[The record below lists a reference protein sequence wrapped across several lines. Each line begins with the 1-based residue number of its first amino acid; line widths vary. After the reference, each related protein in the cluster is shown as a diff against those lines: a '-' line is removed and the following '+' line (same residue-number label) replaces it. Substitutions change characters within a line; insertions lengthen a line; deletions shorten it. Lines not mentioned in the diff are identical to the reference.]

1 MSIFDR
7 SNRQQKPIATIDSR
21 VYLGFVKNN
30 NDVQRMGRLEVYV
43 PELSTDPDDRTQW
56 IVASYASPFAGASDP
71 TKLVDGSQK
80 LDGTQTSY
88 GFWMIPPDLNNEVL
102 VVFINGDPG
111 KCVWFACLYQ
121 QNMNHMVP
129 GVASDISFDEGE
141 NKVLPPVAE
150 YNKADTS
157 INAQKPIR
165 PRFDDLHQGLI
176 DQGLYG
182 DFERGPTSA
191 SARREAA
198 SKVFGF
204 NTPRSNQVYVDDD
217 PTNEFI
223 RLRTRSGTQILVH
236 ETNGYV
242 YINSGSGNSW
252 IEVSDDGI
260 DVYSKGSISMRA
272 EQDFNVRADRNINL
286 DAGVDI
292 NLAAGNNI
300 NDFAAVDHNTK
311 AGKNINELA
320 GADINVKAAAKTNIT
335 AEGLHMKASGNFNQQ
350 AGTLNQKA
358 GTINRDGA
366 IKDNGGGATS
376 AGSAIDALQ
385 TKTIAK
391 SDIPSGVVDT
401 IVSRMPT
408 HEPFALHPKSKNL
421 RPPSGDV
428 SSDNGEILSHG
439 GQISSYPPNAEGT
452 TSANVT
458 RQQRTGDGDSAEVPV
473 DTSGFRSKKVNV
485 GNFKP
490 TEEVIAAIK
499 RASDMTGIDFG
510 YMMAM
515 AEKESG
521 FNPNA
526 KAGTSSASGL
536 YQMINS
542 TWNSM
547 VDKYGAKYN
556 VKANQVFDPA
566 ANALMAALFTRD
578 NKAYL
583 IRRGI
588 ANPSNTALY
597 IAHFLGPGGSVPM
610 LKGAPDGSAVQTAGA
625 AAANANKNIFWE
637 KGTGKERT
645 NKQVIEFFASH
656 IEPKSVAYASI
667 TIPKSSGLA

>member
-1 MSIFDR
+1 MSIFNQNNNKR
-7 SNRQQKPIATIDSR
+7 QKPIAIVDSR
-21 VYLGFVKNN
+21 VYVGFVKNN
-30 NDVQRMGRLEVYV
+30 VDIQRMGRLEVYV
-43 PELSTDPDDRTQW
+43 PELSTDPDDKSQW
-56 IVASYASPFAGASDP
+56 IIASYASPFAGATDP
-71 TKLVDGSQK
+71 NKLVEGSQTEA
-80 LDGTQTSY
+80 GTQTSY

-102 VVFINGDPG
+102 ILFVNGDTS

-129 GVASDISFDEGE
+129 GIASDISFTEGE
-141 NKVLPPVAE
+141 NQVLPPVTE

-165 PRFDDLHQGLI
+165 PRFEDLHNGLLK
-176 DQGLYG
+176 QGLYS
-182 DFERGPTSA
+182 DFERGPTSS

-204 NTPRSNQVYVDDD
+204 NTPRANQVYVDDD
-217 PTNEFI
+217 PENEFI
-223 RLRTRSGTQILVH
+223 RLRTRSGTQVLVH

-260 DVYSKGSISMRA
+260 DIYSKGSISMRA
-272 EQDFNVRADRNINL
+272 EQDFNVRADRNINF
-286 DAGVDI
+286 DAGQDI
-292 NLAAGNNI
+292 NLAAGKNI
-300 NDFAAVDHNTK
+300 NNYAGQDINEK
-311 AGKNINELA
+311 AGKNVNQLA
-320 GADINVKAAAKTNIT
+320 GADINIKGIGKANIL
-335 AEGLHMKASGNFNQQ
+335 AEGLHMKASGSFNQQ
-350 AGTLNQKA
+350 AGTINQKA
-358 GTINRDGA
+358 GSINRDGR
-366 IKDNGGGATS
+366 IKDNGGGAAS
-376 AGSAIDALQ
+376 AGSAKDASQ
-385 TKTIAK
+385 TKTVAQA
-391 SDIPSGVVDT
+391 DVPSGQVDT

-428 SSDNGEILSHG
+428 SSDNGDVLTSG
-439 GQISSYPPNAEGT
+439 GKGSSYPPDATNTVNA
-452 TSANVT
+452 NPT
-458 RQQRTGDGDSAEVPV
+458 RSQKTGDGDSAEVPV
-473 DTSGFRSKKVNV
+473 DTEGFKSKRVNV

-490 TEEVIAAIK
+490 TEKVIAAIK
-499 RASDMTGIDFG
+499 RASDMTGVDFG

-526 KAGTSSASGL
+526 KAKTSSASGL

-542 TWNSM
+542 TWLSM
-547 VDKYGAKYN
+547 VDKYGSKYN
-556 VKANQVFDPA
+556 VTADQVFDPA

-597 IAHFLGPGGSVPM
+597 LAHFLGPGGSIPM
-610 LKGAPDGSAVQTAGA
+610 LKGAADASAVDTAGA
-625 AAANANKNIFWE
+625 KAANANKSIFWN
-637 KGTGKERT
+637 GGKERT
-645 NKQVIEFFASH
+645 NKQVIEYFASS

-667 TIPKSSGLA
+667 TIPKSNTTA